1 MVESA
6 RDTGEDVK
14 TERRYFVS
22 SLGAD
27 AEQFAHAVRA
37 HWGIE
42 NRLHYM
48 LDVVYREDACRVR
61 KDYGPRTLAL
71 IRKIA
76 LTIARS
82 DKKSKTSIRGR
93 AQQMAWS
100 EDYLESLLF
109 HSDFASVQET
119 L

>member
-1 MVESA
+1 M
-6 RDTGEDVK
+6 DTGEDTK
-14 TERRYFVS
+14 IERRYFVS

-27 AEQFAHAVRA
+27 EKQFAHAVWA

-48 LDVVYREDACRVR
+48 LDMIYREDTCRVR
-61 KDYGPRTLAL
+61 KDYGPGTLAL
-71 IRKIA
+71 TRKIA

-82 DKKSKTSIRGR
+82 DKESKASVRGR
-93 AQQMAWS
+93 VQQMAWS
-100 EDYLESLLF
+100 QDYLESLLF
-109 HSDFASVQET
+109 HSDFASVLET